1 MTQAVCFSCGD
12 LKVGA
17 FTVCSSCG
25 IRPKTDE
32 DMVLSLAMTD
42 HYFDISTLKRMS
54 EMVQRGER
62 VELDESTREKLL
74 NGLVEF
80 KNAPSVLSLRNVGPA
95 IVRVMLVIVIV
106 GVVVGWLA
114 LR

>member
-25 IRPKTDE
+25 IKPKTDE

-54 EMVQRGER
+54 EMVKRGER
-62 VELDESTREKLL
+62 VELDESTREMLL
-74 NGLVEF
+74 NCLVEYR
-80 KNAPSVLSLRNVGPA
+80 NAPSVLSLRNVGTA
-95 IVRVMLVIVIV
+95 IVRVMLAIVAV
-106 GVVVGWLA
+106 AWVFGWLTI
-114 LR
+114 R